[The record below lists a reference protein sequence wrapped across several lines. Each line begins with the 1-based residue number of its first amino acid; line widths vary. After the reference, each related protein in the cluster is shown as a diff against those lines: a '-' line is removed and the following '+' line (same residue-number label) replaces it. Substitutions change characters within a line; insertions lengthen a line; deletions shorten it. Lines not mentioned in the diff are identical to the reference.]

1 MILIIKHINFW
12 HTYSYSFG
20 TPINNMI
27 TKLKMTITLFLAC
40 CVTLMAQDKWTLD
53 ECVAY
58 AMEHNLQLN
67 DFDYTADAGREEYR
81 QSVRNLLPVLNANAN
96 YTINS
101 GRAEDPNT
109 GTFVVQDF
117 FSNNYSLQS
126 NIDLF
131 QGFQKINAIK
141 ATKFLY
147 RAAKEE
153 RAQQQYL
160 LAFRVMQAFNTIL
173 FSEGLVTIAEEQ
185 LIISKTNYRLVEKQ
199 IELGLMAGADL
210 YEARSTLLSDE
221 LNLTQSENQLVAAK
235 LSLIQEMNLKDTSD
249 IEIIPNLD
257 QVEESEA
264 ALRLRS
270 DSVYSEAR
278 DFLPLI
284 KAQEFRAQ
292 AAKKQVGV
300 ARGSLY
306 PSISLFAG
314 IGTGYFET
322 FRDSLGN
329 TLPFREQFRDN
340 TSRFYG
346 LSLSVPISNGWSAR
360 SRVKQAKIEKLRQE
374 NNLEVQEQVLFQTIQ
389 QLVQEYNSLV
399 VEVAQSDQ
407 NMEAQRMAFAI
418 AQKRYE
424 KGLINGIAL
433 FTAKNLFASA
443 QNENLQVRL
452 RSEINKSTLDFYRG
466 LPVFNIN

>member
-1 MILIIKHINFW
+1 
-12 HTYSYSFG
+12 
-20 TPINNMI
+20 MI
-27 TKLKMTITLFLAC
+27 TKFKISLLLTLVFGLTLK
-40 CVTLMAQDKWTLD
+40 AQDKWTLD

-58 AMEHNLQLN
+58 ALEHNLQLN
-67 DFDYTADAGREEYR
+67 DFNFTEQSGRETYR
-81 QSVRNLLPVLNANAN
+81 QSVRNLLPVLNANSN
-96 YTINS
+96 YNVNS

-131 QGFQKINAIK
+131 QGFQKINSIK
-141 ATKFLY
+141 ASKFLY
-147 RAAKEE
+147 KAAKEE
-153 RAQQQYL
+153 LLQQKYL
-160 LAFRVMQAFNTIL
+160 LAFRVMQAFNNIR
-173 FSEGLVTIAEEQ
+173 FFEGLVAVASEQ
-185 LIISKTNYRLVEKQ
+185 LTVSETNLKLVEKQ

-210 YEARSTLLSDE
+210 YEAKSALLADE

-235 LSLIQEMNLKDTSD
+235 LTLIQEMNLEDTSE
-249 IEIIPNLD
+249 IEIIPD
-257 QVEESEA
+257 IAQIAQTEMASKMQ
-264 ALRLRS
+264 S
-270 DSVYSEAR
+270 DTVYSKAR
-278 DFLPLI
+278 EFLPLI
-284 KAQEFRAQ
+284 KAQELRAQ

-300 ARGSLY
+300 ARGDLY
-306 PSISLFAG
+306 PSLSLFAG

-346 LSLSVPISNGWSAR
+346 LSLNVPISNGWSAR
-360 SRVKQAKIEKLRQE
+360 SRVKQAKIEKLRQQ
-374 NNLEVQEQVLFQTIQ
+374 NNLEVQEQVLYQTIQ
-389 QLVQEYNSLV
+389 QLVQEHNSLLV
-399 VEVAQSDQ
+399 QSEQSVQ
-407 NMEAQRMAFAI
+407 NMEAQRMAFTI

-424 KGLINGIAL
+424 KGLINGIEL

-466 LPVFNIN
+466 LPVFNINNND

>member
-1 MILIIKHINFW
+1 M
-12 HTYSYSFG
+12 G
-20 TPINNMI
+20 TV
-27 TKLKMTITLFLAC
+27 LF
-40 CVTLMAQDKWTLD
+40 AQEKWTMD

-58 AMEHNLQLN
+58 ALEHNLQLK
-67 DFDYTADAGREEYR
+67 DFQYTAAAGREDYR
-81 QSVRNLLPVLNANAN
+81 QSVRNLLPVVNASSN

-131 QGFQKINAIK
+131 QGFQKINSIK
-141 ATKFLY
+141 ASKFLY
-147 RAAKEE
+147 KAAKEE
-153 RAQQQYL
+153 GLQQKYL
-160 LAFRVMQAFNTIL
+160 LAFRVMQAFNDIR
-173 FSEGLVTIAEEQ
+173 FSEGLVAIANEQ
-185 LIISKTNYRLVEKQ
+185 LGVSKTNYQLVEKQ

-210 YEARSTLLSDE
+210 YEARSAVLADE
-221 LNLTQSENQLVAAK
+221 LNLTQSENQLAAAK
-235 LSLIQEMNLKDTSD
+235 LALIQEMNLENTSE
-249 IEIIPNLD
+249 IEIMPNIAPV
-257 QVEESEA
+257 VETETAPKME
-264 ALRLRS
+264 S
-270 DSVYSEAR
+270 DSVYSKAR
-278 DFLPLI
+278 EFLPLI
-284 KAQEFRAQ
+284 KAQELRAQ

-306 PSISLFAG
+306 PSLSLFAG

-322 FRDSLGN
+322 FQDSLDN

-346 LSLSVPISNGWSAR
+346 LSLNIPISNGWSAR
-360 SRVKQAKIEKLRQE
+360 SRVKQAKIEKLRQQ

-389 QLVQEYNSLV
+389 QLVQEYNSLL
-399 VEVAQSDQ
+399 VELDQSTQ
-407 NMEAQRMAFAI
+407 NMEAQRMAFTI

-424 KGLINGIAL
+424 KGMINGIEL

-452 RSEINKSTLDFYRG
+452 RSEVNKSTLDFYSG

>member
-1 MILIIKHINFW
+1 MKFNFTILLILCFL
-12 HTYSYSFG
+12 FG
-20 TPINNMI
+20 TP
-27 TKLKMTITLFLAC
+27 LF
-40 CVTLMAQDKWTLD
+40 AQEKWTID

-58 AMEHNLQLN
+58 ALAHNLQLN
-67 DFDYTADAGREEYR
+67 DFEYSAAAGREDYR
-81 QSVRNLLPVLNANAN
+81 QSVRNLLPEVNGSSN
-96 YTINS
+96 YNVNS

-131 QGFQKINAIK
+131 QGFQKINSIK
-141 ATKFLY
+141 ASKFLY

-153 RAQQQYL
+153 ASQQKYL
-160 LAFRVMQAFNTIL
+160 LAFRVMQAFNNIR
-173 FSEGLVTIAEEQ
+173 FFEGVVAISNEQ
-185 LIISKTNYRLVEKQ
+185 LLVSKTNYQLVEKQ

-210 YEARSTLLSDE
+210 YEAKSALLSDE
-221 LNLTQSENQLVAAK
+221 LNRTQSENQLAAAK
-235 LSLIQEMNLKDTSD
+235 LALIQEMNLENASE
-249 IEIIPNLD
+249 IEIVPNI
-257 QVEESEA
+257 A
-264 ALRLRS
+264 AVSATENKPKMQS
-270 DSVYSEAR
+270 DSVYTKAR
-278 DFLPLI
+278 EFLPLI
-284 KAQEFRAQ
+284 KAQELRTQ
-292 AAKKQVGV
+292 AAKKQVGI
-300 ARGSLY
+300 ARGGLY
-306 PSISLFAG
+306 PSLSLFAG
-314 IGTGYFET
+314 VGTGYFET
-322 FRDSLGN
+322 FRDSLGS

-346 LSLSVPISNGWSAR
+346 LSLNVPISNGWSAR

-389 QLVQEYNSLV
+389 QLVQEYNSLL
-399 VEVAQSDQ
+399 VELEQSAQ
-407 NMEAQRMAFAI
+407 NMEAQRMAFTI

-424 KGLINGIAL
+424 KGMINGIEL

-452 RSEINKSTLDFYRG
+452 RSEVNKSTLDFYSG